1 MLIAVLSDTHL
12 REGRTLPAKVW
23 ESIEGVDLILHAGDV
38 VNPGILS
45 DLKTIAPIEAVRG
58 NCDGWELASLPERK
72 IITCEGIQIGLT
84 HGASGVGKTTPERA
98 LRSFESSSVDIIVF
112 GHSHSPYK
120 ERKGDILLF
129 NPGSPTDRRR
139 EPMYSL
145 GLIKVCATE
154 FEAEHIF
161 F

>member
-12 REGRTLPAKVW
+12 REGRTLPTKVW
-23 ESIEGVDLILHAGDV
+23 ESLAGVDLILHAGDV
-38 VNPGILS
+38 VSPGILV

-72 IITCEGIQIGLT
+72 LVTCEEIRIGLT
-84 HGASGVGKTTPERA
+84 HGAYGVGRTTSERA
-98 LRSFESSSVDIIVF
+98 LRSFEPNSVDLIVF

-120 ERKGDILLF
+120 ERHGGILLF
-129 NPGSPTDRRR
+129 NPGSPTDKRR
-139 EPMYSL
+139 EAQYSI
-145 GLIKVCATE
+145 GLIEIHGSE